1 MQKNSFNRV
10 ILIGHLGANPEGR
23 YTQQG
28 QATATLTLATNESW
42 ANKDGKMTEHTEWH
56 NIVAWNKL
64 AEFSK
69 EYINKGQLIY
79 IEGRIHT
86 QSWVDKNDVRQKRV
100 EIVCE
105 TITPLE
111 WKKNK

>member
-1 MQKNSFNRV
+1 MQKNSLNKV
-10 ILIGHLGANPEGR
+10 LLIGRLGASPEAR
-23 YTQQG
+23 YTPAG
-28 QATATLTLATNESW
+28 VPVVSFSLATNEVSMDVEK
-42 ANKDGKMTEHTEWH
+42 NKAEHTEWH

-69 EYINKGQLIY
+69 EYVSRGQLICV
-79 IEGRIHT
+79 EGRIHT

-105 TITPLE
+105 TITPLG
-111 WKKNK
+111 WKKK